1 MRIFKFF
8 KKSKGFTLVEI
19 SIVLLIA
26 SILMIGYTRVLRDI
40 NQDDKSAA
48 IAAHLVTVTGGV
60 NTYIS
65 SNFNALVAGTAI
77 TGVAN
82 PLAPTVTEL
91 KTTGYLAQN
100 VKTTN
105 LAGTNW
111 LTQINLTP
119 AGCVA
124 PACDLNA
131 IVYSDKGFFNLSS
144 NKPDWMLA
152 SRVAGKVGGEG
163 ATSLYSNTTVIS
175 GEGGT
180 WTTPNPV
187 AAANAAAVV
196 AMRTGY
202 GSQGFSQFVRNGDM
216 RNITLNGN
224 LGVNG
229 ASGVS
234 ATQGTFTNLAATTAA
249 ISGNLSV
256 GGNVAA
262 NGSVTGSTLRPTS
275 VVTVGAA
282 CSPNGQIATQADGT
296 SIVCISGEWTSPA
309 SSNCVNTI
317 FCNTAHGSYF
327 FPAGI
332 SNFTVPAGVK
342 YVQIYIQGGNGVCNG
357 AGTGSFLK
365 LNGAWVVISG
375 GGGAMGISDA
385 GCAGGG
391 ATGGYNGAAGAGGGG
406 WNWGGGGGAGWGG
419 GGGASICGSPASS
432 GGGGFANGQAGWGGR
447 FWGNTWGF
455 SGGGHSGGASL
466 EDFAGGYSIGGGGG
480 YGGGGG
486 GSIQWCGYSY
496 SGGGGGGGGLR
507 SGSITTDFIFNKDGI
522 SVNVNDILRAGFGN
536 YSGYANLKW

>member
-131 IVYSDKGFFNLSS
+131 IVYSDKGFFNLST

-234 ATQGTFTNLAATTAA
+234 ATKEPSPILPRRLPLSVA
-249 ISGNLSV
+249 ISVL
-256 GGNVAA
+256 A
-262 NGSVTGSTLRPTS
+262 
-275 VVTVGAA
+275 
-282 CSPNGQIATQADGT
+282 GT
-296 SIVCISGEWTSPA
+296 SLLMAALPDP
-309 SSNCVNTI
+309 
-317 FCNTAHGSYF
+317 H
-327 FPAGI
+327 
-332 SNFTVPAGVK
+332 
-342 YVQIYIQGGNGVCNG
+342 YVQLLSLRLGLHAPLTDRSRHRLTARQLFVS
-357 AGTGSFLK
+357 AG
-365 LNGAWVVISG
+365 
-375 GGGAMGISDA
+375 
-385 GCAGGG
+385 
-391 ATGGYNGAAGAGGGG
+391 
-406 WNWGGGGGAGWGG
+406 
-419 GGGASICGSPASS
+419 
-432 GGGGFANGQAGWGGR
+432 NGQAPLLLTASILFFAIPHTDRTFFLLESATSPFRLALNMSR
-447 FWGNTWGF
+447 FIYKAGMGF
-455 SGGGHSGGASL
+455 VMVQEPA
-466 EDFAGGYSIGGGGG
+466 
-480 YGGGGG
+480 
-486 GSIQWCGYSY
+486 
-496 SGGGGGGGGLR
+496 R
-507 SGSITTDFIFNKDGI
+507 S
-522 SVNVNDILRAGFGN
+522 
-536 YSGYANLKW
+536 